1 MKWRKGKILKLIRF
15 IDNKVRDS
23 EHLVY
28 NKNIEKASKIKR
40 PLQLIVNRL
49 R

>member
-23 EHLVY
+23 EYLVY

>member
-15 IDNKVRDS
+15 IDNKVCDS
-23 EHLVY
+23 EQLVY